1 MFDLC
6 PVATV
11 PKDVELDI
19 LQRMQQF
26 LAGRKRD
33 HAVVPP
39 VYDEGRRMYFT
50 ETILVSGQV
59 IHSLLA
65 RCWEHAG
72 ECLLH
77 PGPVTRLLSNLSHL
91 SVHELA
97 VIAVNI
103 Q

>member
-26 LAGRKRD
+26 LAARKRD

-65 RCWEHAG
+65 RCGEHAG

-77 PGPVTRLLSNLSHL
+77 PGPDTLLLLTLSQL
-91 SVHELA
+91 VGDQLA
-97 VIAVNI
+97 ETSE
-103 Q
+103 